1 MSSPSL
7 TIAAAIRDGAAR
19 LAAAGIEEPRRE
31 ARLLL
36 AHLLGGTLAD
46 LLRDAGAPV
55 PDPAAYQ
62 ALLDRRARHEPLAYL
77 TGHREFWS
85 LDFAVSPATLIPRPD
100 SETLVEAALAACA
113 APSRVLDLGTGTG
126 CLLLAV
132 LHERPS
138 AFGVGVDIS
147 PAAAALAAC
156 NARRLGLAGR
166 SAFLVA
172 DWTAPLA
179 GRFDLVLANP
189 PYIETATIPGLMPEV
204 AAWEPARALDGGAD
218 GLDAYR
224 RILADLPERLAPG
237 GVAVLELGMTQAE
250 SVAALARTHGLAAGF
265 RTDLAGIRRT
275 LVLRS
280 TSG

>member
-1 MSSPSL
+1 MSSPSP

-46 LLRDAGAPV
+46 LLRDPGAPV

-100 SETLVEAALAACA
+100 SETLVEAALAASA

-147 PAAAALAAC
+147 PAAAALAAS

-265 RTDLAGIRRT
+265 LTDLAGIRRT